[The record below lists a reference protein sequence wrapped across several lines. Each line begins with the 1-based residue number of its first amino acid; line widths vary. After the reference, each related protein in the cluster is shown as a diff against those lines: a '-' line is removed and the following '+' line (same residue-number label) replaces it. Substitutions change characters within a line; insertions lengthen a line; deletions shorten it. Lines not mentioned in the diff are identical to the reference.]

1 LAQRTNAAQAANAA
15 SAFAKSGGEKQTPPQ
30 SIETF
35 SAPSAFAKSGGKEQ
49 TPPQSK

>member
-1 LAQRTNAAQAANAA
+1 LAQRTDAAQAANAA
-15 SAFAKSGGEKQTPPQ
+15 SALAKNGGKEQTPPQ

-35 SAPSAFAKSGGKEQ
+35 SAPPAFAKSGGKEQ